1 MPYNGKKV
9 VDIARQRGIKAKDFK
24 AVVFPNRTGAFTWD
38 ELMRTSNPNAATIE
52 ATADL
57 LGCSIDELFDR
68 EPAPRT
74 EAEPGEPTAPA
85 PSGSCDP
92 RLLDIIEAR
101 DRQLDKAQEQADRLL
116 GLLEKNGEKLNQN

>member
-24 AVVFPNRTGAFTWD
+24 AHVFPNRSGAFTWN
-38 ELMRTSNPNAATIE
+38 ELTRTSNPDAATIE

-57 LGCSIDELFDR
+57 LGCTIDELFDR
-68 EPAPRT
+68 EPASSET
-74 EAEPGEPTAPA
+74 ETNEAPV
-85 PSGSCDP
+85 PCSTCDP

-116 GLLEKNGEKLNQN
+116 SLLEKNGEELNQN